1 MKRKKRSSWKRL
13 SEYIYSRHYEN
24 QNPTIIKTKFVII
37 SDIVTVLFTSTVKYN
52 QNLEK
57 PNQRVRNNNN
67 KNMYFYKIK

>member
-1 MKRKKRSSWKRL
+1 MKRGKRSSGKRL
-13 SEYIYSRHYEN
+13 SEDIYSRHYEN
-24 QNPTIIKTKFVII
+24 QNPIIIKTKYIII

-57 PNQRVRNNNN
+57 PNQRVRNN